1 MKRIGFLLLV
11 LLVSCSSY
19 KKSSMTGLSYEGPNI
34 YYKGEMC
41 ARLSAIE
48 MALDNGKLVKEAT
61 YSIEDPKFNHLAVPI
76 ISYIR
81 KQKRGWEVEIDF
93 KYYEDIYK

>member
-19 KKSSMTGLSYEGPNI
+19 KSSIVGLSYEGPNI

-48 MALDNGKLVKEAT
+48 MALDNGKIVKEAT
-61 YSIEDPKFNHLAVPI
+61 YSIEDPKFNHLAMPI

-81 KQKRGWEVEIDF
+81 KQKKGWEVEIDF